1 VKMRTQQAK
10 EIYKLRQQIVE
21 PVLGDIK
28 ENKGVRAF
36 RTRGIRA
43 VKSEFNIICAALNIK
58 RIWLYLQKGKKDERG
73 IFYQP
78 I

>member
-1 VKMRTQQAK
+1 MAVKMRTQQAK

-36 RTRGIRA
+36 LTRGIRA

-58 RIWLYLQKGKKDERG
+58 RIWIK
-73 IFYQP
+73 P
-78 I
+78 V